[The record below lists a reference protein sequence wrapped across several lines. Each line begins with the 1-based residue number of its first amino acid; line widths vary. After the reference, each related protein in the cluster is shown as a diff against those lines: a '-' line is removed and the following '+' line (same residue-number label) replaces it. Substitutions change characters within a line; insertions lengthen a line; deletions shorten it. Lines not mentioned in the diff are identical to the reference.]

1 MLAHLEHGGVL
12 AFELDGGE
20 EVLAADTDTLGDGD
34 GAFLFATEEALGLL
48 EYPGVA
54 YCPAAYKDAVDAVA
68 LAGFD
73 GLLGGDDVAVAEDG
87 DVHARVVL
95 NLADEGPVGGAL
107 IHLGL
112 GAATAMLTTPQ
123 PITQAEV
130 LPASPEKVI
139 LREHT
144 RPLLAENTAPAQVQ
158 EPAATNAMAETAP
171 STVQD
176 LVVRET
182 AISEDDKKAAPMPTM
197 IETNRLVTI
206 GATRPEAVPVI
217 IEGNNLVMLSDEK
230 PEYRTPRFEEVPTEP
245 ERPTFH
251 DCVIEPLLA
260 SII

>member
-1 MLAHLEHGGVL
+1 MKNNFDLEKMQELWDRQSQNLQGRQLISDEEIAAAFTPRRSWLPKAAAVAALLLMAGG
-12 AFELDGGE
+12 
-20 EVLAADTDTLGDGD
+20 AALWLSQTQQEP
-34 GAFLFATEEALGLL
+34 ATE
-48 EYPGVA
+48 V
-54 YCPAAYKDAVDAVA
+54 
-68 LAGFD
+68 
-73 GLLGGDDVAVAEDG
+73 
-87 DVHARVVL
+87 
-95 NLADEGPVGGAL
+95 
-107 IHLGL
+107 
-112 GAATAMLTTPQ
+112 TAMLTTPQ
-123 PITQAEV
+123 PITQTEA

-144 RPLLAENTAPAQVQ
+144 RPLLAENIAPAQTQ

-182 AISEDDKKAAPMPTM
+182 AISEDDKKAAPMPTV
-197 IETNRLVTI
+197 IETHRLVTI
-206 GATRPEAVPVI
+206 GARRPEAVPVI

-230 PEYRTPRFEEVPTEP
+230 PEYHIPRFEKVPKEP

>member
-1 MLAHLEHGGVL
+1 MKNNFDLEKMQ
-12 AFELDGGE
+12 ELWDRQSQSLQGRQLISDE
-20 EVLAADTDTLGDGD
+20 EIATALTPRHKGRWLPKAA
-34 GAFLFATEEALGLL
+34 AAAALLI
-48 EYPGVA
+48 
-54 YCPAAYKDAVDAVA
+54 
-68 LAGFD
+68 
-73 GLLGGDDVAVAEDG
+73 LGGAA
-87 DVHARVVL
+87 AS
-95 NLADEGPVGGAL
+95 L
-107 IHLGL
+107 I
-112 GAATAMLTTPQ
+112 LTSTPQ
-123 PITQAEV
+123 ELPTSGPSLTASLPIAQTEV
-130 LPASPEKVI
+130 LPASSEKVV
-139 LREHT
+139 LRHHT

>member
-1 MLAHLEHGGVL
+1 MKNNFDLEKMQ
-12 AFELDGGE
+12 ELWDRQSQSLQGRQLISDE
-20 EVLAADTDTLGDGD
+20 EIAA
-34 GAFLFATEEALGLL
+34 ALTPRRSWLPKAAAAAALL
-48 EYPGVA
+48 MMA
-54 YCPAAYKDAVDAVA
+54 
-68 LAGFD
+68 
-73 GLLGGDDVAVAEDG
+73 
-87 DVHARVVL
+87 
-95 NLADEGPVGGAL
+95 GGAAL
-107 IHLGL
+107 WLSQPQQETPT
-112 GAATAMLTTPQ
+112 AATAMLTTPQ

-176 LVVRET
+176 LVVREA
-182 AISEDDKKAAPMPTM
+182 AISEEDKKAAPMPTV
-197 IETNRLVTI
+197 IETHRLVTI

-230 PEYRTPRFEEVPTEP
+230 PEYHIPRFEKAPKEP

-251 DCVIEPLLA
+251 NCVIEPLLA